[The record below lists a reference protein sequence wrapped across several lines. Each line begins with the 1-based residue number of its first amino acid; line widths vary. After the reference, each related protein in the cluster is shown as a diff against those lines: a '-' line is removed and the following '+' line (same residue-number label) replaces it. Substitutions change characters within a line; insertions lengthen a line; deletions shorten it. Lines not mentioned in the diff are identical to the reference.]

1 VVTNISIFRSLKFKL
16 PLALVLVSYLFSL
29 LFSLALTISGSNQP
43 HAKELYFNQWF
54 DQTLTSA
61 IEELLAAQPLA
72 KQKKITAT
80 SQLNELLNP
89 LINKSFTLQQNK
101 QLNSE
106 DVLIRSVAIV
116 DKKAQ
121 LVAQWGEELF
131 TAGDI
136 GSQLMISARDDLAD
150 ALIGHYNSG
159 IESISKN
166 NKLIIKPLKNTQQ
179 EIIGAVVS
187 KQQWRKGML
196 DTSLISF
203 LNITPLTDLLIY
215 SLLPL
220 ILVIPVSFTIV
231 FFATK
236 QLRQHLNHLY
246 STLTF
251 WTKGELN
258 HQIEITS
265 NDEIGQCLSRL
276 NIMATQLKEL
286 IEDNN
291 QLASL
296 NERQYLAA
304 ELHDTVKQNLFSN
317 NLILASCKQ
326 LINDEETKQAQ
337 IVLQQVIN
345 SNQQAF
351 SQVNQLIS
359 TLQPKSSAESFSDEL
374 LTQLTFWQDNNHLE
388 VNKTIRVFNSCPIQ
402 LQHIIKRC
410 LGEILQNISKHS
422 QATRVHLSIEQEKEK
437 ERIIFEVVDNGQW
450 QKHFN
455 KGQGLSLMQHRVEN
469 IGGSFN
475 ANFNHQTPLYS
486 GLKISICLPI

>member
-1 VVTNISIFRSLKFKL
+1 MVTNISIFRSLKFKL
-16 PLALVLVSYLFSL
+16 PFALILVSYLFSL

-43 HAKELYFNQWF
+43 HAKELYFKQWF
-54 DQTLTSA
+54 NQTLTSP
-61 IEELLAAQPLA
+61 IEQILTEEL
-72 KQKKITAT
+72 KITPN
-80 SQLNELLNP
+80 QQFKELLYP

-101 QLNSE
+101 QLNSQ
-106 DVLIRSVAIV
+106 DIIIKSIAIV
-116 DKKAQ
+116 DNKAQ
-121 LVAQWGEELF
+121 LIAQWGEELF

-136 GSQLMISARDDLAD
+136 GSQLMIRARDDLAD

-166 NKLIIKPLKNTQQ
+166 DQLIIKPLKNKQQ
-179 EIIGAVVS
+179 KIIGAIIS
-187 KQQWRKGML
+187 KQQWREGML
-196 DTSLISF
+196 DTNLLSF
-203 LNITPLTDLLIY
+203 LTITPFTDLLIY

-231 FFATK
+231 FLATK

-246 STLTF
+246 STLNY
-251 WTKGELN
+251 WTKGELY

-265 NDEIGQCLSRL
+265 NDEIGLCLSRL

-317 NLILASCKQ
+317 NLSLASCKQ
-326 LINDEETKQAQ
+326 LINGDKTEQAQ

-359 TLQPKSSAESFSDEL
+359 TLQPNNRSGNFSDEL
-374 LTQLTFWQDNNHLE
+374 RTQLTLWHDNNPLE
-388 VNKTIRVFNSCPIQ
+388 INKTIKVFNSCPIQ
-402 LQHIIKRC
+402 LQHVIKRC
-410 LGEILQNISKHS
+410 LGEVLQNISKHS
-422 QATRVHLSIEQEKEK
+422 QATKINLLIEQQKEK
-437 ERIIFEVVDNGQW
+437 IIFEIIDNGQW
-450 QKHFN
+450 QKPFK

-475 ANFNHQTPLYS
+475 ANFNHQTPAYS
-486 GLKISICLPI
+486 GIKISICLPI